1 MFQPLLM
8 TKTNVLLVMYG
19 DINDSSSFGSLVIC
33 NIQCIP
39 IIQGSGRQ
47 QKTDWDGQV
56 LKKRQSPELCCSLH
70 GQGDESWWH
79 FRENTAMSVPLAP
92 NVVPNGEGEPKQK
105 SHPISETQGFLPEM
119 KQEV

>member
-1 MFQPLLM
+1 MLCCFPQHALHQGKICWARRDVMFQPLLM

-47 QKTDWDGQV
+47 QKTNWDGQV
-56 LKKRQSPELCCSLH
+56 LNE
-70 GQGDESWWH
+70 E
-79 FRENTAMSVPLAP
+79 A
-92 NVVPNGEGEPKQK
+92 EP
-105 SHPISETQGFLPEM
+105 
-119 KQEV
+119 